1 MERHWKSVHVGTFL
15 LWQMCCHLSEEW
27 YNGKTLKE
35 FACRKRLPCDKCVV
49 ILVKNDTM
57 ERHWKSRHVGNISLW
72 QMCWHS
78 NALWKTLKE
87 YACRKRSS
95 CDICVVI
102 LVKNNTMEK
111 HWKSVHI
118 GNVFLVTI
126 QCLHI
131 GNVFL
136 VTNVLSFLVQNDT
149 MGRNWKNVHV
159 RNVSPVTNA
168 LSFKCRMIQWKD
180 TKKEKTIMWVL
191 GWRLLLCKIS
201 FCFFFTEPCFA

>member
-131 GNVFL
+131 GNGFL

-149 MGRNWKNVHV
+149 MGRNWK
-159 RNVSPVTNA
+159 
-168 LSFKCRMIQWKD
+168 KCAC
-180 TKKEKTIMWVL
+180 KKRFSCDKCVVI
-191 GWRLLLCKIS
+191 
-201 FCFFFTEPCFA
+201 